1 MHPSRDEL
9 SRFVSLT
16 RAGQAI
22 DASVRAHV
30 QDCEF
35 CREYCDNLSDF
46 LQEEERAYQATI
58 AVDEIVSRLAPLSV
72 FTRIVSLTPLDEARS
87 REQLLAADSGGA
99 DRISGRSILVSETQ
113 DLVLTIANDPAGQS
127 AQLQVTTAEASAAAF
142 LLLEAPEIGRSFV
155 TDANGRVEIE
165 RGIVSDPA
173 QLKWQIRYPD
183 AVFDLQRISDNP
195 DLVRASTE
203 TELTTPQGDV
213 VRVRLADHPDGLS
226 VAVRVVAL
234 HGRQDFK
241 RARVMLTQPGLALI
255 DEQTVDGTSIFGALD
270 SSQAIS
276 LRVFETL

>member
-9 SRFVSLT
+9 GRYVALT
-16 RAGQAI
+16 RTGQGG
-22 DASVRAHV
+22 DADVRAHV
-30 QDCEF
+30 QICEF
-35 CREYCDNLSDF
+35 CREYCDNLADF
-46 LQEEERAYQATI
+46 LQEEEYAYQATI
-58 AVDEIVSRLAPLSV
+58 SVDDIVARLAPV
-72 FTRIVSLTPLDEARS
+72 PVNARIIPLHRLDAADNGEP
-87 REQLLAADSGGA
+87 LLAADSGGA
-99 DRISGRSILVSETQ
+99 NTSSARSILVSEIQ
-113 DLVLTIANDPAGQS
+113 DLVLTIANDPAGKS

-165 RGIVSDPA
+165 RTEIGDPA
-173 QLKWQIRYPD
+173 RLKWQIRMPD
-183 AVFDLQRISDNP
+183 AVFDLERISDNP
-195 DLVRASTE
+195 DLVRASAE

-213 VRVRLADHPDGLS
+213 VRVRLSDHPDGLS

-255 DEQTVDGTSIFGALD
+255 DEQTADGTSLFGALD
-270 SSQAIS
+270 AAQAIS

>member
-9 SRFVSLT
+9 SRFVFST
-16 RAGQAI
+16 RAGQPA

-30 QDCEF
+30 QLCEF
-35 CREYCDNLSDF
+35 CREYCDNLAEF
-46 LQEEERAYQATI
+46 LQEEERAYQSTI
-58 AVDEIVSRLAPLSV
+58 SVDEMVSRLAQTPARIIPLS
-72 FTRIVSLTPLDEARS
+72 RLDDADY

-99 DRISGRSILVSETQ
+99 NTLSARSILVSETQ
-113 DLVLTIANDPAGQS
+113 DLVLTIASDPAGQS
-127 AQLQVTTAEASAAAF
+127 AQLQITTAEASAAAF

-165 RGIVSDPA
+165 RSILRDPA
-173 QLKWQIRYPD
+173 RLKWQIRLPD
-183 AVFDLQRISDNP
+183 AVFNLERISANP
-195 DLVRASTE
+195 DLVRASAE

-213 VRVRLADHPDGLS
+213 VRVWLSDHPDGLS

-234 HGRQDFK
+234 HGRHDFK

-255 DEQTVDGTSIFGALD
+255 DEQTADGTSLFGALD
-270 SSQAIS
+270 SAQAIS